1 MIINETKKQTTN
13 EKVKP
18 KLTKK
23 KIAKRIAISFGT
35 FLFCVIFTVMS
46 ACFVISYG
54 PSVTLRDMLVVSA
67 KQASATKW
75 VPHLFLSK
83 AKVQEIVDSSFKIDS
98 DTVDINDIDKGAT
111 ADIWDKNPDGIFYET
126 IQAPTSKAYVMLI
139 KDPSRVKVGLAS
151 DNLTAGGKIYDVA
164 AKYNAAA
171 AINGGEFEDI
181 GGFGDGS
188 TPMGLTY
195 SMGKCVTSSSGGR
208 TFIGFDKNN
217 RLVVK
222 NSLSKEKAEELGVRD
237 GVCFKYKNVLINQD
251 GERVK
256 IHYRN
261 SDNSVAQRTAIGQA
275 NDGTVIFV
283 VTDGRTASSIGATYN
298 DVINIMLSYGAVN
311 AGMLDGGSS
320 SVMYYRDYIQKYNV
334 DTSKLDSN
342 QKKGVVCQYRAFSE
356 PRKIPTFFIV
366 TGEGQK

>member
-35 FLFCVIFTVMS
+35 FLFCIIFTVMS

-83 AKVQEIVDSSFKIDS
+83 AKVQEIVDISFKIDS

-164 AKYNAAA
+164 ARYNAAA

>member
-1 MIINETKKQTTN
+1 MVINKTQKNKTT
-13 EKVKP
+13 EQQP
-18 KLTKK
+18 SKLTKG
-23 KIAKRIAISFGT
+23 KIAKRIAISFGV
-35 FLFCVIFTVMS
+35 VIFCIVFALVS
-46 ACFVISYG
+46 SLFVISYG
-54 PSVTLRDMLVVSA
+54 PSATLRDMLVVSA

-98 DTVDINDIDKGAT
+98 DTIDISDIEQSAT
-111 ADIWDKNPDGIFYET
+111 TDIWAKNPDGIFYET
-126 IQAPTSKAYVMLI
+126 IQAPTSKAYIMLI

-151 DNLTAGGKIYDVA
+151 DNLTAGGRVYDVA
-164 AKYNAAA
+164 KRYNAVA

-181 GGFGDGS
+181 GGMGDGS

-195 SMGKCVTSSSGGR
+195 SSGNCVTSSSGGR

-222 NSLSKEKAEELGVRD
+222 NSLSKDKAESLGVRD
-237 GVCFKYKNVLINQD
+237 GVCFKYKNVLINQEGD
-251 GERVK
+251 SVK

-320 SVMYYRDYIQKYNV
+320 SVMYYRDYITKYNV

-342 QKKGVVCQYRAFSE
+342 QKKGIVCQYRAFSE

-366 TGEGQK
+366 TEEGTK

>member
-1 MIINETKKQTTN
+1 MIAENKK
-13 EKVKP
+13 EIS
-18 KLTKK
+18 KLKK
-23 KIAKRIAISFGT
+23 KKLSGGKIAKRIALCFGT
-35 FLFCVIFTVMS
+35 FIFCVIFTVMS
-46 ACFVISYG
+46 TCFVISYG
-54 PSVTLRDMLVVSA
+54 PSTSLRDMLVVSA

-83 AKVQEIVDSSFKIDS
+83 AKVQEIVDNSFKIDS
-98 DTVDINDIDKGAT
+98 DTVGIEDIEQAVT
-111 ADIWDKNPDGIFYET
+111 TDIWAKNPDGIYYET

-139 KDPSRVKVGLAS
+139 KDPSRVKVGLSS
-151 DNLTAGGKIYDVA
+151 DNLTAGGRIYDVA
-164 AKYNAAA
+164 KRYNAVA

-181 GGFGDGS
+181 GGVGDGS

-195 SMGKCVTSSSGGR
+195 SFGKCVTSSSGGR
-208 TFIGFDKNN
+208 TFIGFDENN
-217 RLVVK
+217 QLVVR
-222 NSLSKEKAEELGVRD
+222 NSLSKEKADGLSVRD
-237 GVCFKYKNVLINQD
+237 GVCFKYKNVLINKE
-251 GERVK
+251 GENVK

-261 SDNSVAQRTAIGQA
+261 SDNSVAQRTAIGQT

-320 SVMYYRDYIQKYNV
+320 SVMYYRDYITKYNI

-356 PRKIPTFFIV
+356 PRKVPTFFIV
-366 TGEGQK
+366 TEEGAK

>member
-1 MIINETKKQTTN
+1 MVINKTQKNKTT
-13 EKVKP
+13 EQQP
-18 KLTKK
+18 IKLTKG
-23 KIAKRIAISFGT
+23 KIAKRIAISFGV
-35 FLFCVIFTVMS
+35 VIFCIVFALVS
-46 ACFVISYG
+46 SLFVISYG
-54 PSVTLRDMLVVSA
+54 PSATLRDMLVVSA

-98 DTVDINDIDKGAT
+98 DTIDISDIEQSAT
-111 ADIWDKNPDGIFYET
+111 IDIWAKNPDGIFYET
-126 IQAPTSKAYVMLI
+126 IQAPTSKAYIMLI

-151 DNLTAGGKIYDVA
+151 DNLTAGGRVYDVA
-164 AKYNAAA
+164 KRYNAVA

-181 GGFGDGS
+181 GGMGDGS

-195 SMGKCVTSSSGGR
+195 SSGNCVTSSSGGR

-222 NSLSKEKAEELGVRD
+222 NSLSKDKAESLGVRD
-237 GVCFKYKNVLINQD
+237 GVCFKYKNVLINKEGD
-251 GERVK
+251 SVK

-320 SVMYYRDYIQKYNV
+320 SVMYYRDYITKYNV

-342 QKKGVVCQYRAFSE
+342 QKKGIVCQYRAFSE

-366 TGEGQK
+366 TEEGTK

>member
-1 MIINETKKQTTN
+1 MVINKTQKNKTT
-13 EKVKP
+13 EQQP
-18 KLTKK
+18 SKLTKG
-23 KIAKRIAISFGT
+23 KIAKRIAISFGV
-35 FLFCVIFTVMS
+35 VIFCIVFALVS
-46 ACFVISYG
+46 SLFVISYG
-54 PSVTLRDMLVVSA
+54 PSATLRDMLVVSA

-98 DTVDINDIDKGAT
+98 DTIDISDIEQSAT
-111 ADIWDKNPDGIFYET
+111 TDIWAKNPDGIFYET
-126 IQAPTSKAYVMLI
+126 IQAPTSKAYIMLI

-151 DNLTAGGKIYDVA
+151 DNLTAGGRVYDVA
-164 AKYNAAA
+164 KRYNAVA

-181 GGFGDGS
+181 GGMGDGS

-195 SMGKCVTSSSGGR
+195 SSGKCVTSSSGGR

-222 NSLSKEKAEELGVRD
+222 NSLSKDKAESLGVRD
-237 GVCFKYKNVLINQD
+237 GVCFKYKNVLINQEGD
-251 GERVK
+251 SVK

-320 SVMYYRDYIQKYNV
+320 SVMYYRDYITKYNV

-342 QKKGVVCQYRAFSE
+342 QKKGIVCQYRAFSE

-366 TGEGQK
+366 TEEGTK

>member
-35 FLFCVIFTVMS
+35 FLFCIIFTVMS

-83 AKVQEIVDSSFKIDS
+83 AKVQEIVDISFKIDS

-164 AKYNAAA
+164 ARYNAAA

-251 GERVK
+251 GESVK
-256 IHYRN
+256 IHYHN

>member
-1 MIINETKKQTTN
+1 MVINKTQKNKTT
-13 EKVKP
+13 EQQP
-18 KLTKK
+18 SKLTKG
-23 KIAKRIAISFGT
+23 KIAKRIAISFGV
-35 FLFCVIFTVMS
+35 VIFCIVFALVS
-46 ACFVISYG
+46 SLFVISYG
-54 PSVTLRDMLVVSA
+54 PSATLRDMLVVSA

-98 DTVDINDIDKGAT
+98 DTIDISDIEQSAT
-111 ADIWDKNPDGIFYET
+111 TDIWAKNPDGIFYET
-126 IQAPTSKAYVMLI
+126 IQAPTSKAYIMLI

-151 DNLTAGGKIYDVA
+151 DNLTAGGRVYDVA
-164 AKYNAAA
+164 KRYNAVA

-181 GGFGDGS
+181 GGMGDGS

-195 SMGKCVTSSSGGR
+195 SSGNCVTSSSGGR

-222 NSLSKEKAEELGVRD
+222 NSLSKDKAESLGVRD
-237 GVCFKYKNVLINQD
+237 GVCFKYKNVLINKEGD
-251 GERVK
+251 SVK

-320 SVMYYRDYIQKYNV
+320 SVMYYRDYITKYNV

-342 QKKGVVCQYRAFSE
+342 QKKGIVCQYRAFSE

-366 TGEGQK
+366 TEEGTK